1 VEENKIMYGIFD
13 KEGNIK
19 KIKDVNNEFFQ
30 ILEQENLIKY
40 KIFFTL
46 SFENISNIIN
56 GNK

>member
-1 VEENKIMYGIFD
+1 MEDNKIMYGVFD

-40 KIFFTL
+40 KIFFIL
-46 SFENISNIIN
+46 SFENISNILN